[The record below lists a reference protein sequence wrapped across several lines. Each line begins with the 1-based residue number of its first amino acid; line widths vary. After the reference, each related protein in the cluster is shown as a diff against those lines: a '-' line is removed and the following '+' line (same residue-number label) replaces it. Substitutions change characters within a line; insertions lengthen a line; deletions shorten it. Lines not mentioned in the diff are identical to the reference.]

1 MNEKQSQEAINALEN
16 IQHALEYPQTGEVY
30 GQSVAT
36 SLEQI
41 AEVMYDIYK
50 VLQVIADK
58 D

>member
-16 IQHALEYPQTGEVY
+16 IQHALEYQQTGDVY
-30 GQSVAT
+30 GQSIAT
-36 SLEQI
+36 SLELLSS
-41 AEVMYDIYK
+41 VMYDIYK

>member
-16 IQHALEYPQTGEVY
+16 IQHALQYPDTGEVY
-30 GQSVAT
+30 GQTLAD

-41 AEVMYDIYK
+41 AGVMYDIYK